1 MARLK
6 KQYQEEVVEALIKEF
21 GYKNPMTVPR
31 LLKIVVNMGVGEA
44 IQNAKVLDTAGQDL
58 SAVTGQKAI
67 IRRAKRSVAA
77 FHLREGMPIGLK
89 VTLRRERM
97 WEFLDRLINI
107 GLARVR
113 DFRGVPLNSF
123 DGRGNYTLGLKDQL
137 IFPEIDL
144 GKTEEMRGM
153 NVTIVTSAETDDEA
167 RFLLKSLGMPFARQ
181 GERRAAVAV

>member
-1 MARLK
+1 MARLQK
-6 KQYQEEVVEALIKEF
+6 RYEKEVVPALVKEF
-21 GYKNPMTVPR
+21 GYQNPMTIPR
-31 LLKIVVNMGVGEA
+31 LLKVVVNMGVGEA

-58 SAVTGQKAI
+58 AAITGQKAI
-67 IRRAKRSVAA
+67 IRRAKNSIAA

-97 WEFLDRLINI
+97 WEFLDRLVNI

-113 DFRGVPLNSF
+113 DFRGVPLHSF
-123 DGRGNYTLGLKDQL
+123 DGRGNYTLGLKDQV

-144 GKTEEMRGM
+144 GKTEELRGM
-153 NVTIVTSAETDDEA
+153 NVTLVTSAETDDEA

-181 GERRAAVAV
+181 GERRAALAV